1 MRGSCIPGSS
11 QPRRAYVASHQ
22 RLRGALRSSRGG
34 ARVPFLAGVLVLPH
48 AARGAAPCTTS
59 TNPHTQLDQQPTD
72 SSVREE
78 LARRVFALPGVI
90 EQPSGISVPG
100 ARALGLAPREPVGPP
115 EAFLIDCEFAHLH
128 PAPDYSLHATLP
140 LELAQAAIDAGWAE
154 PHPMARRGLIASTAV
169 MLYAPRDTS
178 EVGVIETRASHAFA
192 SPN

>member
-1 MRGSCIPGSS
+1 M
-11 QPRRAYVASHQ
+11 VAQ
-22 RLRGALRSSRGG
+22 GGLALGALRSSR
-34 ARVPFLAGVLVLPH
+34 RGVRRWHPWPVSSSSLTRREGQRP
-48 AARGAAPCTTS
+48 RTTS

-100 ARALGLAPREPVGPP
+100 ARALMLAPGEPVGPP
-115 EAFLIDCEFAHLH
+115 EAFLIDREFAHLH
-128 PAPDYSLHATLP
+128 PAPDYSLHAMLP

-154 PHPMARRGLIASTAV
+154 PHPMARRGLIPSTAV

-178 EVGVIETRASHAFA
+178 EVGVTETLVRASHAFA
-192 SPN
+192 RPS